1 MKLSDLIT
9 GDDGLAIE
17 PAYALSAIVVIVGLG
32 LEVYGV
38 LFGKT
43 FDIQA
48 YGVGSAAMLGGLG
61 LSAKL
66 GK

>member
-1 MKLSDLIT
+1 MKLSDLVT
-9 GDDGLAIE
+9 GDDGLALE
-17 PAYALSAIVVIVGLG
+17 PAYALSALVVVVGLG
-32 LEVYGV
+32 LEVYSV

-48 YGVGSAAMLGGLG
+48 YGVGCAAMLGGLG
-61 LSAKL
+61 LSAKF